1 MKIQSYIDKIEFIVP
16 SNKLSN
22 DDLVKEN
29 PSWEVDKIYSKTG
42 IYNRYIADADT
53 TSTDLAVEAGTSFF
67 NKYPDLKD
75 DVEYLI
81 FCTQSPDFFLP
92 TSACLIQERIGLRTE
107 IGAIDI
113 NQGCSGFVYALSLA
127 KGMIES
133 EQVKNVLIITSE
145 TYSKYINNK
154 DKSVRTLF
162 GDAACCT
169 FIKSKEAD
177 AEQIHKVIHGTD
189 GSGAKHLIVPHGG
202 HKNPFDE
209 LSFVEEADASK
220 NVRSPSN
227 LFMNGAA
234 IYTFTLTKIPKI
246 FNQILESNNLTIDD
260 LDLVIF
266 HQANKFIL
274 DAMQRKLKIPDKKMH
289 RSYMEY
295 GNTVSSTIP
304 IGIKIEQDKKDES
317 EKKIALIL
325 GFGVGLSWAGTI
337 IKF

>member
-16 SNKLSN
+16 NNKLSN

-42 IYNRYIADADT
+42 IHNRYIADCNT
-53 TSTDLAVEAGTSFF
+53 TSTDLAVEAGISLF
-67 NKYPDLKD
+67 NKYPDLKNEVD
-75 DVEYLI
+75 YLI

-133 EQVKNVLIITSE
+133 QQVKNVLIITSE

-169 FIKSKEAD
+169 FIQSKEAN
-177 AEQIHKVIHGTD
+177 EELINKVIHGTD
-189 GSGAKHLIVPHGG
+189 GSGAEHLVVPHGAQR
-202 HKNPFDE
+202 NPINE
-209 LSFVEEADASK
+209 SSFVEEMDTSK
-220 NVRSPSN
+220 NLRSPSN
-227 LFMNGAA
+227 LYMNGGA
-234 IYTFTLTKIPKI
+234 IYTFTLTKIPKV
-246 FNQILESNNLTIDD
+246 FNQILDSNDLTIDD

-274 DAMQRKLKIPDKKMH
+274 DAMQRKLKIPEEKMH
-289 RSYMEY
+289 RSYENF

-304 IGIKIEQDKKDES
+304 IGIKIEQELKDKNENKT
-317 EKKIALIL
+317 ALIL

-337 IKF
+337 IRY

>member
-16 SNKLSN
+16 NNKLSN

-42 IYNRYIADADT
+42 IHNRYIADCNT
-53 TSTDLAVEAGTSFF
+53 TSTDLAVEAGISLF
-67 NKYPDLKD
+67 NKYPDLKNEVD
-75 DVEYLI
+75 YLI

-133 EQVKNVLIITSE
+133 QQVKNVLIITSE

-169 FIKSKEAD
+169 FIQSKEAN
-177 AEQIHKVIHGTD
+177 EELINKVIHGTD
-189 GSGAKHLIVPHGG
+189 GSGAEHLIVPHGAQR
-202 HKNPFDE
+202 NPINE
-209 LSFVEEADASK
+209 SSFVEEMDTSK
-220 NVRSPSN
+220 NLRSPSN
-227 LFMNGAA
+227 LYMNGGA
-234 IYTFTLTKIPKI
+234 IYTFTLTKIPKV
-246 FNQILESNNLTIDD
+246 FNQILDSNDLTIDD

-274 DAMQRKLKIPDKKMH
+274 DAMQRKLKIPDEKMH

-304 IGIKIEQDKKDES
+304 IGIKIEQDTKDETD
-317 EKKIALIL
+317 KKIALIL

-337 IKF
+337 IRF

>member
-16 SNKLSN
+16 NNKLSN

-42 IYNRYIADADT
+42 IHNRYIADCNT
-53 TSTDLAVEAGTSFF
+53 TSTDLAVEAGISLF
-67 NKYPDLKD
+67 NKYPDLKNEVD
-75 DVEYLI
+75 YLI

-133 EQVKNVLIITSE
+133 QQVKNVLIITSE

-169 FIKSKEAD
+169 FIQSKEAN
-177 AEQIHKVIHGTD
+177 EELINKVIHGTD
-189 GSGAKHLIVPHGG
+189 GSGAEHLIVPHGAQR
-202 HKNPFDE
+202 NPINE
-209 LSFVEEADASK
+209 SSFVEEMDTSK
-220 NVRSPSN
+220 NLRSPSN
-227 LFMNGAA
+227 LYMNGGA
-234 IYTFTLTKIPKI
+234 IYTFTLTKIPKV
-246 FNQILESNNLTIDD
+246 FNQILDSNDLTIDD

-274 DAMQRKLKIPDKKMH
+274 DAMQRKLKIPDEKMH

-295 GNTVSSTIP
+295 GNTVCSTIP
-304 IGIKIEQDKKDES
+304 IGIKIEQDLKSES

>member
-1 MKIQSYIDKIEFIVP
+1 
-16 SNKLSN
+16 
-22 DDLVKEN
+22 
-29 PSWEVDKIYSKTG
+29 
-42 IYNRYIADADT
+42 
-53 TSTDLAVEAGTSFF
+53 
-67 NKYPDLKD
+67 
-75 DVEYLI
+75 
-81 FCTQSPDFFLP
+81 
-92 TSACLIQERIGLRTE
+92 LIQERIGLRTE

-133 EQVKNVLIITSE
+133 QQVKNVLIITSE

-169 FIKSKEAD
+169 FIQSKEAN
-177 AEQIHKVIHGTD
+177 EELINKVIHGTD
-189 GSGAKHLIVPHGG
+189 GSGAEHLIVPHGAQR
-202 HKNPFDE
+202 NPINE
-209 LSFVEEADASK
+209 SSFVEEMDTSK
-220 NVRSPSN
+220 NLRSPSN
-227 LFMNGAA
+227 LYMNGGA
-234 IYTFTLTKIPKI
+234 IYTFTLTKIPKV
-246 FNQILESNNLTIDD
+246 FNQILDSNDLTIDD

-274 DAMQRKLKIPDKKMH
+274 DAMQRKLKIPDEKMH

-304 IGIKIEQDKKDES
+304 IGIKIEQDTKDETD
-317 EKKIALIL
+317 KKIALIL

-337 IKF
+337 IRF